1 MEEGH
6 DKVRNAHQHGFFVT
20 RALVAPGLAL
30 ALAAGL
36 ISFTAAPASADI
48 SAQIRDEQARLDT
61 LNNQAEAAAERYNA
75 GRIALV
81 RARSAAAIADS
92 RVVREQA
99 ALDALK
105 TQVGAFAAQVYR
117 SGGTDKIV
125 LLVTTSSPQTYLDRS
140 SALDRI
146 SARQSSLMA
155 NLATARHRR
164 EQASVEAKSV
174 ADAAAQT
181 LKSLDKDKAAVLH
194 AANQAQGVLRDL
206 RVKQAQL
213 VRAAKDAAA
222 RRVAQARADALAAQ
236 ARASAA
242 AAAAFAQA
250 PTTAPSTPVATAPTS
265 TPVATTKHYAGS
277 AAQIAVQ
284 VAMNQLG
291 KPYVWGAAGPNSFDC
306 SGLTMFAYAQAGI
319 SLSHYTGAQFNE
331 GQHVPQSDLR
341 PGDLVFFGTSLG
353 HMGMYIGNGNFIHAP
368 HSGDVVKIS
377 PLSGYYQSEYAG
389 AVRVAG

>member
-1 MEEGH
+1 M
-6 DKVRNAHQHGFFVT
+6 RNAHQHGLFVT

-181 LKSLDKDKAAVLH
+181 LKTLDKDKAAVLH

>member
-1 MEEGH
+1 M
-6 DKVRNAHQHGFFVT
+6 RNAHQHGRSVT

-30 ALAAGL
+30 ALTAGL
-36 ISFTAAPASADI
+36 VSFTAAPASADI
-48 SAQIRDEQARLDT
+48 SAQIRDEQARLDA

-75 GRIALV
+75 GRIDLV
-81 RARSAAAIADS
+81 KAQSAAAVADQ

-99 ALDALK
+99 ALDVLK

-117 SGGTDKIV
+117 TGGTDKIV

-140 SALDRI
+140 SALERI
-146 SARQSSLMA
+146 SVRQSSVMA
-155 NLATARHRR
+155 RLATARHRR

-174 ADAAAQT
+174 ADVAAQT
-181 LKSLDKDKAAVLH
+181 LKSLEKDKAAVLH
-194 AANQAQGVLRDL
+194 AADQALSILHDL

-222 RRVAQARADALAAQ
+222 RRAAQGRADALAAQ

-250 PTTAPSTPVATAPTS
+250 PTAAPSAPVAPAPISTPVAR
-265 TPVATTKHYAGS
+265 TKQYAGG

-284 VAMNQLG
+284 VAMDQLG
-291 KPYVWGAAGPNSFDC
+291 KPYVWGAAGPDSFDC
-306 SGLTMFAYAQAGI
+306 SGLTMFAYAHAGI

-377 PLSGYYQSEYAG
+377 PLSDYYQSEYAG

>member
-1 MEEGH
+1 MG
-6 DKVRNAHQHGFFVT
+6 
-20 RALVAPGLAL
+20 
-30 ALAAGL
+30 
-36 ISFTAAPASADI
+36 
-48 SAQIRDEQARLDT
+48 EQARLDA

-81 RARSAAAIADS
+81 RAQSAAAIADS

-181 LKSLDKDKAAVLH
+181 LKSLDKDKAAVLQ

-213 VRAAKDAAA
+213 VQAAKNAAA

-265 TPVATTKHYAGS
+265 TPVATQKHYAGN

-291 KPYVWGAAGPNSFDC
+291 KPYVWGAAGPSSFDC